1 MSRIILISSFAAL
14 LAASGTQNANAIQSA
29 DQNDLARYNQACAEV
44 GIDPGSPIFLQ
55 CVTDLDDSLWAVQNL
70 EEN

>member
-14 LAASGTQNANAIQSA
+14 LAASGAQNANAIQGA
-29 DQNDLARYNQACAEV
+29 DQDDWARYNQACAEV
-44 GIDPGSPIFLQ
+44 GIDPGSPIFSQ